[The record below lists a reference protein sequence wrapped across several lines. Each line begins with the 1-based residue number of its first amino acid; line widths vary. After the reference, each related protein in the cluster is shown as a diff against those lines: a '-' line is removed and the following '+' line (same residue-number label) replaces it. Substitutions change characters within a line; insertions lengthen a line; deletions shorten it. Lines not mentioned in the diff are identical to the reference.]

1 MATVCNCIMV
11 TVADEVGK
19 LAQVTD
25 RIKDACLNILALAAW
40 VEGDKGKLLAHTD
53 DNEKACA
60 AVTDTVENCGWKEG
74 VCVKA
79 PNTPGALG
87 EIAHK
92 LADAGINVELV
103 YATVAE
109 GPEAV
114 VILHT
119 SDNAKAAEIV

>member
-25 RIKDACLNILALAAW
+25 RIKDAGLNILALAAW
-40 VEGDKGKLLAHTD
+40 VEGDKGKLIAHTD

-60 AVTDTVENCGWKEG
+60 AVTDSVENCGWKEG
-74 VCVKA
+74 ICVKS

-92 LADAGINVELV
+92 LADAGINIELV
-103 YATVAE
+103 YATVAD

>member
-25 RIKDACLNILALAAW
+25 LIQDAGLNILALVAW

-60 AVTDTVENCGWKEG
+60 AVSGSVQECGWKEG
-74 VCVKA
+74 ICVTA

-87 EIAHK
+87 EIARK
-92 LADAGINVELV
+92 LADAGISIELV
-103 YATVAE
+103 YATVAD
-109 GPEAV
+109 GPEAA

-119 SDNAKAAEIV
+119 SDNARAAEIV